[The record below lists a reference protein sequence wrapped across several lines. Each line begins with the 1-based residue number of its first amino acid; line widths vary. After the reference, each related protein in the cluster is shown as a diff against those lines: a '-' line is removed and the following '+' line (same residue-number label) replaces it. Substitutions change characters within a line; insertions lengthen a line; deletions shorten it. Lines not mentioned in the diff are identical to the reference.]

1 MENNNDSNEKEHS
14 GKSIEFGLHMKLPLE
29 NMGLYYL
36 AQRGNLL
43 YERLQNMPS
52 AKKSSFDKEVQELFT
67 TITHEVEQMVHFS
80 KHLPFIMKVEEEKIR
95 WKIFNAEREYRIYY
109 YLMRSDAQ
117 TINDFDSKLIA
128 ITFKFWDSYHVYHKG
143 VQEYPDIESQLFAKL
158 NYVIMRTRDDREI
171 QVGPNEKI
179 DNVSTGIKKTRKFTW
194 IGFLILFSILAAL
207 HIISGLISYKWWDL
221 AIGLNLLAITL
232 LDIYFKH
239 SSHRILI
246 LNITLGILLIL
257 LGGQFIT
264 KYTEYQLIGH
274 IFVTFGVFNMVL
286 GSILGKKSR

>member
-1 MENNNDSNEKEHS
+1 MENDSNEKEQS

-52 AKKSSFDKEVQELFT
+52 AKKSSFDKEVQELFAT
-67 TITHEVEQMVHFS
+67 VTHEVEQMVNFS
-80 KHLPFIMKVEEEKIR
+80 KHLPFIMRLEEEKIR

-109 YLMRSDAQ
+109 YLMKADAQ
-117 TINDFDSKLIA
+117 AIDDFDSKLID
-128 ITFKFWDSYHVYHKG
+128 ITFKLWDSYHVYHKG
-143 VQEYPDIESQLFAKL
+143 VQEYSDIESQLFAKL
-158 NYVIMRTRDDREI
+158 NYVIMRTREDREI
-171 QVGPNEKI
+171 QEVPNEKI
-179 DNVSTGIKKTRKFTW
+179 DDVSTKIKKARKFAW

-207 HIISGLISYKWWDL
+207 HIISGLMSYEWWDL
-221 AIGLNLLAITL
+221 AIGLILLAITL

-239 SSHRILI
+239 SNHRILI
-246 LNITLGILLIL
+246 LHITLGILLIL

-264 KYTEYQLIGH
+264 KYTEYRIMGQ
-274 IFVTFGVFNMVL
+274 IFVAFGVFNMVL
-286 GSILGKKSR
+286 GSISGKKAR